1 MSPISCRM
9 IRSARHSVAW
19 AAVFKHLGLKDFRAE
34 GCRCGN
40 PSPRKERV
48 DELIQDHSFSR
59 DALAFSP
66 SVSRHWFR
74 HALVLYAPGGPHPLP
89 FSLWLAFPTFV
100 GVNCYH
106 IGMGWSK

>member
-1 MSPISCRM
+1 LSPISCRM

-19 AAVFKHLGLKDFRAE
+19 AAVFKHLGLKDFRA
-34 GCRCGN
+34 
-40 PSPRKERV
+40 SLRV
-48 DELIQDHSFSR
+48 VGAGYRTFSR

-74 HALVLYAPGGPHPLP
+74 HALVMYAPGGPHPLP

-106 IGMGWSK
+106 IGMVRSK